1 MSRRWRSG
9 ALGVWVTLS
18 LGVPF
23 LLISEA
29 GSGLPAS
36 VVTCVRFGLA
46 FSTLAAITV
55 SRRGLAGAVNGA
67 GALVKHRPVEV
78 IGVGVSSAALP
89 SALITVG
96 EHHVQTGLSS
106 LLLSSTPLWIALGS
120 HVLLPSE
127 RLGLRQA
134 ACLLPAA
141 GGTALL
147 AVGGSQT
154 GGGALP
160 WSTLLL
166 LAAVSYAAGNL
177 LVRLRL
183 RQADALTLTCVQMGV
198 ATVVAAPFAAAHA
211 GSIRWEAGPWLAVAI
226 LGVVCSGLGWLANTV
241 LLQRVTA
248 VHASLVSFAAPV
260 VAVLLGAI
268 VLQER
273 LSPLRLAAAGTVLAS
288 IATFGLLTRST
299 VRPSRFQEVRALL
312 ELAILGFLAEE
323 SMHAYELRRRLTVL
337 MGHVRPVSDGAL
349 YPALKRLQQH
359 KLVARRPEPGSSGP
373 PRQVFELTGAGRA
386 DLHRRLTEPS
396 ELDITDRNKYFVVL
410 AFLHLLPSREAQ
422 AEVLRRRLDFLRDPQ
437 RGFFV
442 ANGRTQRTEELST
455 PFRVGIQQ
463 IARATSSAEQ
473 KWLTTTLN
481 EMQPTTN

>member
-1 MSRRWRSG
+1 L
-9 ALGVWVTLS
+9 LGVWVTLT

-23 LLISEA
+23 LLIAEA
-29 GSGLPAS
+29 GNGLPAS

-46 FSTLAAITV
+46 FSTLTAVTV
-55 SRRGLAGAVNGA
+55 RRGGLARAVNRA
-67 GALVKHRPVEV
+67 GALVKSRPVEV
-78 IGVGVSSAALP
+78 IGVGVCSAALP
-89 SALITVG
+89 SVLITAG

-106 LLLSSTPLWIALGS
+106 LLLSSTPLWIAVGS

-127 RLGLRQA
+127 RLRLHQA
-134 ACLLPAA
+134 ACLVPAVC
-141 GGTALL
+141 GTALL
-147 AVGGSQT
+147 AVEGGRT
-154 GGGALP
+154 GGTTP
-160 WSTLLL
+160 WSVVLL

-177 LVRLRL
+177 LVRSRL
-183 RQADALTLTCVQMGV
+183 RQADAFTLTCVQMGV
-198 ATVVAAPFAAAHA
+198 ATVVSAPFAAAHA
-211 GSIRWEAGPWLAVAI
+211 GSVRLQAGPWLAVAI

-241 LLQRVTA
+241 LLQRVSA
-248 VHASLVSFAAPV
+248 VRASLVSFGAPV

-268 VLQER
+268 VLRER
-273 LSPLRLAAAGTVLAS
+273 LSLMTLAAAGMVLAA

-299 VRPSRFQEVRALL
+299 VRPSRRYREVRALL
-312 ELAILGFLAEE
+312 ELAILGFLAEQ

-349 YPALKRLQQH
+349 YPALKRLQQQ
-359 KLVARRPEPGSSGP
+359 KLLARRPEPGSSGP

-410 AFLHLLPSREAQ
+410 AFLHVLPSRQAQ

-442 ANGRTQRTEELST
+442 ADGHTLRTEELTS

-481 EMQPTTN
+481 AIRAELPTTN